1 MKPNFALLALAIG
14 AVLSFGGSGC
24 STTGKPPAPNQ
35 LTSREAKAG
44 WKLLFDGQSLQG
56 WRSYKK
62 PDAPSQGWE
71 VKDGVLKC
79 VAGAHGGDIITV
91 DQFTDYDLQ
100 WDWSVPAKANNG
112 IKYLVTEA
120 RSSAPGP
127 EYQMIDD
134 AIVADS
140 PKQRTAAFYDVIA
153 PAAEKPLKPVG
164 EWNHSRLL
172 IQGNHVEHWLN
183 GKLVLTYELGS
194 PEVRA
199 AVAASKFKNS
209 PGFGQKIKGHILLT
223 EHHDEASYRNIKIRE
238 LPAN

>member
-1 MKPNFALLALAIG
+1 MKPKFSPLALALG
-14 AVLSFGGSGC
+14 VVLLFGGSGC
-24 STTGKPPAPNQ
+24 STTSKTAAPNQ

-44 WKLLFDGQSLQG
+44 WKLLFDGQSLAG

-62 PDAPSQGWE
+62 PDAPNHGWE
-71 VKDGVLKC
+71 VKDGILKC

-120 RSSAPGP
+120 RPSAPGP

-172 IQGNHVEHWLN
+172 VQGNHVEHWLN

-209 PGFGQKIKGHILLT
+209 PGFGEKIKGHILLT
-223 EHHDEASYRNIKIRE
+223 EHHDEASYRNIKILE
-238 LPAN
+238 LPAK